1 MKNKKTQLIVD
12 CEHNTAIMLL
22 DTALKIAIIM
32 LTIIAYMR
40 NIIDYIPLTFL
51 ITYWSTFLL
60 RYLCETHIYQL
71 NGDLYLKYSF
81 SNEPPIKIDVEKCL
95 KKRTEHLLT
104 WEIDGES
111 YTTNIPETMK

>member
-51 ITYWSTFLL
+51 I
-60 RYLCETHIYQL
+60 HIYI
-71 NGDLYLKYSF
+71 S
-81 SNEPPIKIDVEKCL
+81 
-95 KKRTEHLLT
+95 
-104 WEIDGES
+104 
-111 YTTNIPETMK
+111 